1 MIAVAIISDPKAKP
15 CQQIFFRNSMVLKM
29 ERILKKKKELPRKL
43 PYTKK

>member
-1 MIAVAIISDPKAKP
+1 MIAVATISDPKAKP

-29 ERILKKKKELPRKL
+29 ERILKKKKELPRKP